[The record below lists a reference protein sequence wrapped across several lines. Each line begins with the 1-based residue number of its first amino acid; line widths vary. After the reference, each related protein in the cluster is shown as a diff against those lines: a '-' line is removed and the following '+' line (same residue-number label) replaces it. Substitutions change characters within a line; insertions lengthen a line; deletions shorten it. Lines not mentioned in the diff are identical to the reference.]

1 MCRVLS
7 EAETSSFSCLTRQR
21 RPEWATALETMWPML
36 DRVVRG
42 FIVFR
47 EQGVVS
53 VHSSW
58 INWHQSE
65 VSSIIYLLVSTSLG
79 SMFLWSAVSI

>member
-1 MCRVLS
+1 
-7 EAETSSFSCLTRQR
+7 
-21 RPEWATALETMWPML
+21 ML

-53 VHSSW
+53 VDSSW

-65 VSSIIYLLVSTSLG
+65 VSSIINLLVSTSLG
-79 SMFLWSAVSI
+79 SLFLWSAVFIWRGSSSCKNPLGMCVRPLSIPLSIPFREL